1 MMRPED
7 IFARLELTVLA
18 PLATRAE
25 IRQLCDDAIRL
36 HTASVCVPPCYVE
49 DVKRYIGRRLP
60 VGTVVGYPNGFE
72 TSSAKAFMAAD
83 AAGKGADEVEM
94 AVNAGWIRDGK
105 YADVEAEIAMVKAA
119 CRGST
124 LKVIIPADILSEE
137 EMIRM
142 CRIVSEAKADYVTV
156 SESRGG
162 KCVPADTIRL
172 LREYTAPEA
181 KILVRG
187 EMGSGSYETYI
198 QSGAERF
205 GTRKI

>member
-1 MMRPED
+1 MRPED

-124 LKVIIPADILSEE
+124 WKVIIPAEMLSEE

-142 CRIVSEAKADYVTV
+142 CRIISEAKADYVTV

-172 LREYTAPEA
+172 LREYAGPEV

-187 EMGSGSYETYI
+187 EMGSGSYETHI
-198 QSGAERF
+198 QSGADRF